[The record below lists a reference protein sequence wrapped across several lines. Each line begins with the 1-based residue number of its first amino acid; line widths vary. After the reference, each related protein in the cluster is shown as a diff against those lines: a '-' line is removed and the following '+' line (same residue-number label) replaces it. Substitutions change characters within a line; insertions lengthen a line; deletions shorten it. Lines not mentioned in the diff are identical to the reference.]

1 MADKAKPGS
10 LNEAIE
16 EIEKGH
22 ANGSRY
28 QFEDEIE
35 RLKKTIDDL
44 SRRASASI
52 DEGFDSAKKVGKEID
67 EKVHE
72 SPWMAIGIFAFIAFL
87 FGFLLGRKD

>member
-16 EIEKGH
+16 EIEKNRTQGPK
-22 ANGSRY
+22 S
-28 QFEDEIE
+28 QFEDELE
-35 RLKKTIDDL
+35 RIKKTLDDL
-44 SRRASASI
+44 SRRASASL
-52 DEGFDSAKKVGKEID
+52 DEGLDSARKVGKEID

-72 SPWMAIGIFAFIAFL
+72 NPWMAIGVFAFIAFL